1 MRRSRSLCTAGAV
14 LLERNPELREPESF
28 IKDINTDPF
37 AKTERV
43 GSTAGRRQWLHMAS
57 GFLSW
62 ASQA

>member
-1 MRRSRSLCTAGAV
+1 MQGVAFQ
-14 LLERNPELREPESF
+14 EENPELREPESF

-37 AKTERV
+37 AKTGRV

-57 GFLSW
+57 GVLSW